1 MSGVSKLQETKLSAL
16 GILSG
21 KVAIK
26 LKIGDNS
33 NVPSTSRRS
42 SEQSKLSK
50 FTKDLN
56 QNMSDKVWS
65 IQNSLASK
73 LEMLKKKMA
82 SKKKNNNQ
90 DENQSTSNVLEA
102 ESEHPDYEIKDQL
115 VEGL

>member
-1 MSGVSKLQETKLSAL
+1 MQETKLSTL

-26 LKIGDNS
+26 LKIEDPNAPG
-33 NVPSTSRRS
+33 TSRRG

-50 FTKDLN
+50 FTKGLN
-56 QNMSDKVWS
+56 QNMSDKVSS
-65 IQNSLASK
+65 IQNSLTSK
-73 LEMLKKKMA
+73 LEMFKKKIA

-115 VEGL
+115 VEVI